1 MKVLIK
7 KNILETIIINTS
19 SYLDKKD
26 LSSITSHI
34 FINTKDST
42 LTIKATD
49 NEIGLSYKSQNVNI
63 VDEGIATANGKKL
76 LDIIKSLKDGEVI
89 LETIQNHL
97 YIKQNNS
104 KYRLP
109 MQKADDFP
117 DFPTIENKK
126 RFNINAA
133 NLSKSLKKITN
144 SIENTNSKIELTGAL
159 IDIKNNNI
167 NLVGTDT
174 KRLSVYTL
182 DIDSQSEPFSIIIP
196 KKAIVEI
203 QKIFYENIEIYY
215 DENIFIA
222 ISQNFEFFTKLIN
235 GRYPD
240 YERVIPKESKININL
255 NREKMIEGIKTISM
269 LSEIIKITINKE
281 NITFESIN
289 NDNSEA
295 KTVIEQN
302 FDIEDNIILGVKNRF
317 ILDFLSSIE
326 DSEFTLSY
334 NDVGLPFVL
343 SCEELKT
350 VIMPINI

>member
-34 FINTKDST
+34 FINAKNST

-159 IDIKNNNI
+159 IDIKNNSI

-174 KRLSVYTL
+174 KRLSVYTI
-182 DIDSQSEPFSIIIP
+182 DIESQSEPFSIIIP

-295 KTVIEQN
+295 KTVIEQK

-343 SCEELKT
+343 SSEELKT

>member
-34 FINTKDST
+34 FINAKDST

-159 IDIKNNNI
+159 IDIKNNSI

-182 DIDSQSEPFSIIIP
+182 DIESQSEPFSIIIP

-295 KTVIEQN
+295 KTVIEQK
-302 FDIEDNIILGVKNRF
+302 FAIEDNIILGVKNRF

-326 DSEFTLSY
+326 NSEFTLSY

-343 SCEELKT
+343 SSEELKT

>member
-34 FINTKDST
+34 FINAKDST

-182 DIDSQSEPFSIIIP
+182 DIESQSEPFSIIIP

-295 KTVIEQN
+295 KTVIEQKFN
-302 FDIEDNIILGVKNRF
+302 IEDNIILGVKNRF

-343 SCEELKT
+343 SSEELKT

>member
-1 MKVLIK
+1 
-7 KNILETIIINTS
+7 
-19 SYLDKKD
+19 
-26 LSSITSHI
+26 
-34 FINTKDST
+34 
-42 LTIKATD
+42 
-49 NEIGLSYKSQNVNI
+49 
-63 VDEGIATANGKKL
+63 
-76 LDIIKSLKDGEVI
+76 
-89 LETIQNHL
+89 
-97 YIKQNNS
+97 
-104 KYRLP
+104 

-117 DFPTIENKK
+117 DFPTIQNKK

-144 SIENTNSKIELTGAL
+144 SIENANSKIELTGAL
-159 IDIKNNNI
+159 IDIKNDNI

-174 KRLSVYTL
+174 RRLSIYTL
-182 DIDSQSEPFSIIIP
+182 DIESNSEPFSIIIP

-240 YERVIPKESKININL
+240 YTRVIPKETKINITL

-269 LSEIIKITINKE
+269 LSEIIKITITPE
-281 NITFESIN
+281 NISFESIN

-295 KTVIEQN
+295 KTIIEQN
-302 FDIEDNIILGVKNRF
+302 FDINETIILGMKNRF

-334 NDVGLPFVL
+334 NDQGLPFVL
-343 SCEELKT
+343 SCAELKT
-350 VIMPINI
+350 VIMPINV

>member
-34 FINTKDST
+34 FINAKDST

-182 DIDSQSEPFSIIIP
+182 DIESQSEPFSIIIP

-295 KTVIEQN
+295 KTVIEQK

-343 SCEELKT
+343 SSEELKT

>member
-34 FINTKDST
+34 FINAKDST

-159 IDIKNNNI
+159 IDIKNNSI

-174 KRLSVYTL
+174 KRLSVYTI
-182 DIDSQSEPFSIIIP
+182 DIESQSEPFSIIIP

-295 KTVIEQN
+295 KTVIEQK

-343 SCEELKT
+343 SSEELKT

>member
-34 FINTKDST
+34 FINAKDST

-182 DIDSQSEPFSIIIP
+182 DIESQSEPFSIIIP

-295 KTVIEQN
+295 KTVIEQK
-302 FDIEDNIILGVKNRF
+302 FAIEDNIILGVKNRF

-326 DSEFTLSY
+326 DSEFNLSY

-343 SCEELKT
+343 SSEELKT

>member
-34 FINTKDST
+34 FINAKNSA

-159 IDIKNNNI
+159 IDIKNNSI

-174 KRLSVYTL
+174 KRLSIYTL
-182 DIDSQSEPFSIIIP
+182 EIDSQSEPFSIIIP

-295 KTVIEQN
+295 KTVIEQK
-302 FDIEDNIILGVKNRF
+302 FAIEDNIILGVKNRF

-343 SCEELKT
+343 SSEELKT

>member
-34 FINTKDST
+34 FINAKDST

-159 IDIKNNNI
+159 IDIKNNSI

-174 KRLSVYTL
+174 KRLSVYTI
-182 DIDSQSEPFSIIIP
+182 DIESQSEPFSIIIP

-295 KTVIEQN
+295 KTVIEQK
-302 FDIEDNIILGVKNRF
+302 FAIEDNIILGVKNRF

-343 SCEELKT
+343 SSEELKT

>member
-34 FINTKDST
+34 FINAKDST

-117 DFPTIENKK
+117 DFPTLENKK

-159 IDIKNNNI
+159 IDIKNNSI

-182 DIDSQSEPFSIIIP
+182 DIESQSEPFSIIIP

-295 KTVIEQN
+295 KTVIEQK

-343 SCEELKT
+343 SSEELKT

>member
-34 FINTKDST
+34 FINAKDST

-159 IDIKNNNI
+159 IDIKNNSI

-182 DIDSQSEPFSIIIP
+182 DIESQSEPFSIIIP

-295 KTVIEQN
+295 KTVIEQK
-302 FDIEDNIILGVKNRF
+302 FAIEDNIILGVKNRF

-343 SCEELKT
+343 SSEELKT

>member
-34 FINTKDST
+34 FINANDST

-159 IDIKNNNI
+159 IDIKNNSI

-182 DIDSQSEPFSIIIP
+182 DIESQSEPFSIIIP

-295 KTVIEQN
+295 KTVIEQK

-343 SCEELKT
+343 SSEELKT

>member
-34 FINTKDST
+34 FINANDST

-89 LETIQNHL
+89 LETIQNDL

-159 IDIKNNNI
+159 IDIKNSSI

-182 DIDSQSEPFSIIIP
+182 DIESQSEPFSIIIP

-295 KTVIEQN
+295 KTVIEQK

-343 SCEELKT
+343 SSEELKT

>member
-34 FINTKDST
+34 FINAKDST

-159 IDIKNNNI
+159 IDIKNNSI

-182 DIDSQSEPFSIIIP
+182 DIESQSEPFSIIIP

-295 KTVIEQN
+295 KTVIEQKFN
-302 FDIEDNIILGVKNRF
+302 IEDNIILGVKNRF

-343 SCEELKT
+343 SSEELKT

>member
-34 FINTKDST
+34 FINAKDST

-159 IDIKNNNI
+159 IDIKNSSI

-174 KRLSVYTL
+174 KRLSVYTI
-182 DIDSQSEPFSIIIP
+182 DIESKSEPFSIIIP

-295 KTVIEQN
+295 KTVIEQK
-302 FDIEDNIILGVKNRF
+302 FAIEDNIILGVKNRF

-343 SCEELKT
+343 SSEELKT

>member
-34 FINTKDST
+34 FINAKNST

-117 DFPTIENKK
+117 DFPTIEN
-126 RFNINAA
+126 
-133 NLSKSLKKITN
+133 
-144 SIENTNSKIELTGAL
+144 TNSKIELTGAL
-159 IDIKNNNI
+159 IDIKNNSI

-182 DIDSQSEPFSIIIP
+182 DIESQSEPFSIIIP

-295 KTVIEQN
+295 KTIIEQN

-343 SCEELKT
+343 SSEELKT

>member
-1 MKVLIK
+1 M
-7 KNILETIIINTS
+7 
-19 SYLDKKD
+19 
-26 LSSITSHI
+26 
-34 FINTKDST
+34 
-42 LTIKATD
+42 
-49 NEIGLSYKSQNVNI
+49 SYKSQNVNI

-159 IDIKNNNI
+159 IDIKNNSI

-182 DIDSQSEPFSIIIP
+182 DIESQSEPFSIIIP

-295 KTVIEQN
+295 KTIIEQN

-343 SCEELKT
+343 SSEELKT

>member
-34 FINTKDST
+34 FINAKDST

-159 IDIKNNNI
+159 IDIKNNSI

-182 DIDSQSEPFSIIIP
+182 DIKSQSEPFSIIIP

-295 KTVIEQN
+295 KTVIEQK
-302 FDIEDNIILGVKNRF
+302 FAIEDNIILGVKNRF

-343 SCEELKT
+343 SSEELKT

>member
-34 FINTKDST
+34 FINAKDST

-159 IDIKNNNI
+159 IDIKNNSI

-182 DIDSQSEPFSIIIP
+182 DIESQSEPFSIIIP

-295 KTVIEQN
+295 KTVIEQK

-343 SCEELKT
+343 SSEELKT

>member
-34 FINTKDST
+34 FINAKNST

-159 IDIKNNNI
+159 IDIKNNSI

-174 KRLSVYTL
+174 KRLSIYTL
-182 DIDSQSEPFSIIIP
+182 EIDSQSEPFSIIIP

-295 KTVIEQN
+295 KTVIEQK

-343 SCEELKT
+343 SSEELKT

>member
-34 FINTKDST
+34 FINANDST

-159 IDIKNNNI
+159 IDIKNSSI

-182 DIDSQSEPFSIIIP
+182 DIESQSEPFSIIIP

-295 KTVIEQN
+295 KTVIEQK

-343 SCEELKT
+343 SSEELKT

>member
-7 KNILETIIINTS
+7 KNSLESIIINTNP
-19 SYLDKKD
+19 YLDKKD
-26 LSSITSHI
+26 LSAITSHI
-34 FINTKDST
+34 FINAKNSI
-42 LTIKATD
+42 LTIKAAD
-49 NEIGLSYKSQNVNI
+49 NVIGLSYKASNVNI
-63 VDEGIATANGKKL
+63 IEDGIGTANGKKL

-159 IDIKNNNI
+159 IDIKNSSI

-182 DIDSQSEPFSIIIP
+182 DIESQSEPFSIIIP

-295 KTVIEQN
+295 KTVIEQK

-343 SCEELKT
+343 SSEELKT

>member
-34 FINTKDST
+34 FINAKDST

-159 IDIKNNNI
+159 IDIKNNSI

-182 DIDSQSEPFSIIIP
+182 DIESQSEPFSIIIP

-295 KTVIEQN
+295 KTVIEQKS
-302 FDIEDNIILGVKNRF
+302 DIEDNIILGVNNRF

-343 SCEELKT
+343 SSEELKT

>member
-34 FINTKDST
+34 FINAKDST

-133 NLSKSLKKITN
+133 NLGKSLKKITN

-182 DIDSQSEPFSIIIP
+182 DIESQSEPFSIIIP

-295 KTVIEQN
+295 KTVIEQK

-343 SCEELKT
+343 SSEELKT

>member
-34 FINTKDST
+34 FINAKNLT

-159 IDIKNNNI
+159 IDIKNNSI

-182 DIDSQSEPFSIIIP
+182 DIESQSEPFSIIIP

-295 KTVIEQN
+295 KTVIEQK
-302 FDIEDNIILGVKNRF
+302 FAIEDNIILGVKNRF

-343 SCEELKT
+343 SSEELKT

>member
-7 KNILETIIINTS
+7 KNNLETIIINTS

-26 LSSITSHI
+26 LNSITSHI
-34 FINTKDST
+34 FINAKDST

-159 IDIKNNNI
+159 IDIKNSSI

-174 KRLSVYTL
+174 KRLSVYTI
-182 DIDSQSEPFSIIIP
+182 DIESQSEPFSIIIP

-295 KTVIEQN
+295 KTVIEQK

-343 SCEELKT
+343 SSEELKT

>member
-34 FINTKDST
+34 FINAKDST

-63 VDEGIATANGKKL
+63 GDEGIATANGKKL
-76 LDIIKSLKDGEVI
+76 LNIIKSLKDGEVI

-174 KRLSVYTL
+174 KRLSVYTI
-182 DIDSQSEPFSIIIP
+182 DIESQSEPFSIIIP

-295 KTVIEQN
+295 KTVIEQK

-343 SCEELKT
+343 SSEELKT

>member
-34 FINTKDST
+34 FINAKDST

-159 IDIKNNNI
+159 IDIKNNSI

-182 DIDSQSEPFSIIIP
+182 EIDSQSEPFNIIIP

>member
-34 FINTKDST
+34 FINAKDST

-159 IDIKNNNI
+159 IDIKNSSI

-174 KRLSVYTL
+174 KRLSVYTI
-182 DIDSQSEPFSIIIP
+182 DIESQSEPFSIIIP

-295 KTVIEQN
+295 KTVIEQK

-334 NDVGLPFVL
+334 NDVGLPYVL
-343 SCEELKT
+343 RSEELKT

>member
-34 FINTKDST
+34 FINANDST

-159 IDIKNNNI
+159 IDIKNNSI

-182 DIDSQSEPFSIIIP
+182 DIESQSEPFSIIIP

-240 YERVIPKESKININL
+240 YERVIPKESNININL

-295 KTVIEQN
+295 KTVIEQK

-343 SCEELKT
+343 SSEELKT

>member
-34 FINTKDST
+34 FINAKDST

-215 DENIFIA
+215 DENLFIA

-334 NDVGLPFVL
+334 NGVGLPFVL
-343 SCEELKT
+343 SSEELKT

>member
-34 FINTKDST
+34 FINAKDST

-159 IDIKNNNI
+159 IDIKNNSI

-182 DIDSQSEPFSIIIP
+182 EIDSQSEPFSIIIP

-295 KTVIEQN
+295 KTVIEQKFN
-302 FDIEDNIILGVKNRF
+302 IEDNIILGVKNRF

-343 SCEELKT
+343 SSEELKT

>member
-34 FINTKDST
+34 FINANDST

-159 IDIKNNNI
+159 IDIKNNSI

-182 DIDSQSEPFSIIIP
+182 DIESQSEPFSIIIP

-295 KTVIEQN
+295 KTVIEQK
-302 FDIEDNIILGVKNRF
+302 FAIEDNIILGVKNRF

-343 SCEELKT
+343 SSEELKT

>member
-7 KNILETIIINTS
+7 KNILETRIINTS

-34 FINTKDST
+34 FINAKDST

-159 IDIKNNNI
+159 IDIKNNSI

-182 DIDSQSEPFSIIIP
+182 DIESQSEPFSIIIP

-343 SCEELKT
+343 SSEELKT

>member
-34 FINTKDST
+34 FINAKDST

-159 IDIKNNNI
+159 IDIKNNSI

-174 KRLSVYTL
+174 KRLSVYTI
-182 DIDSQSEPFSIIIP
+182 DIESQSEPFSIIIP

-295 KTVIEQN
+295 KTVIEQK

-334 NDVGLPFVL
+334 NDVGLPYVL
-343 SCEELKT
+343 RSEELKT

>member
-34 FINTKDST
+34 FINAKDST

-159 IDIKNNNI
+159 IDIKNNSI

-182 DIDSQSEPFSIIIP
+182 DIKSQSEPFSIIIP

-295 KTVIEQN
+295 KTVIEQK

-343 SCEELKT
+343 SSEELKT

>member
-7 KNILETIIINTS
+7 KNILESIIINTNP
-19 SYLDKKD
+19 YLDKKD

-34 FINTKDST
+34 FINAKNSI

-49 NEIGLSYKSQNVNI
+49 NEIGLSYKASNVNI
-63 VDEGIATANGKKL
+63 IEDGIATANGKKL
-76 LDIIKSLKDGEVI
+76 LDIIKSLKDGEVT

-159 IDIKNNNI
+159 IDIKNSNI

-343 SCEELKT
+343 SSEELKT